1 MALLRKKGEREDY
14 SEQSFRAKGFESVYK
29 KDVEEYAYD
38 DNELKEKIEKVGR
51 GYQIQRYKGLGEM
64 NPEQLW
70 ETTMNPKTRLLMRVT
85 LEDAAKTEELIS
97 TLLGDALQERKA
109 YIQKYADFDKK
120 DDFMDKVTVKKGESD
135 GRD

>member
-1 MALLRKKGEREDY
+1 MRPLIEAGHLYIGMPPLYK
-14 SEQSFRAKGFESVYK
+14 VYK

-70 ETTMNPKTRLLMRVT
+70 ETTMNPKTRLLMKVT
-85 LEDAAKTEELIS
+85 LEDAAKTEELIT

-109 YIQKYADFDKK
+109 YIQKFADFDKK
-120 DDFMDKVTVKKGESD
+120 DTFMDKISIKKGDAD